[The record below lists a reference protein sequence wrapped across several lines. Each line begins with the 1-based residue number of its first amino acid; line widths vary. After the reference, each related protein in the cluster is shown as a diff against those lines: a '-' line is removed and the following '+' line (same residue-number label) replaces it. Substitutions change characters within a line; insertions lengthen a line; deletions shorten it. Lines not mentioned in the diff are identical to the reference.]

1 MSAEF
6 DEHAESYEE
15 SLESSLE
22 VSGENRDY
30 FAAGRMRFLSG
41 LLERAGRKAGEVLD
55 FGCGTGNGLPHAQER
70 LGAERVTGADISAAS
85 LEIARRRFPK
95 TELCLNREL
104 PAGAFDTVFCNG
116 VIHHVP
122 VDERKQVF
130 AEIHRATKPGGWFA
144 LFENSKWNPAT
155 RYVMSRCAFDNH
167 AVPLSALEA
176 RRWMRGSGFRVLGTR
191 YLFVF
196 PKALGFLRWMEPWL
210 SPLPIG
216 TQYVVW
222 GVKK

>member
-15 SLESSLE
+15 SLESALGI
-22 VSGENRDY
+22 SGENRDY

-41 LLERAGRKAGEVLD
+41 LLAGAGRDAGNVLD
-55 FGCGTGNGLPHAQER
+55 FGCGTGNGIPHAVEWLLPER
-70 LGAERVTGADISAAS
+70 MSGADVSVAS
-85 LEIARRRFPK
+85 LNIAKKRFPDVSFG
-95 TELCLNREL
+95 LNGEISEQM
-104 PAGAFDTVFCNG
+104 FDTIYCNG

-122 VDERKQVF
+122 SEDRRKVF

-155 RYVMSRCAFDNH
+155 RFVMSRCVFDHN
-167 AVPLSALEA
+167 AEPLSAIEA
-176 RRWMRGSGFRVLGTR
+176 RRWMREAGFRILGTR
-191 YLFVF
+191 YLFIF
-196 PKALGFLRWMEPWL
+196 PRALAALRGLESSL
-210 SPLPIG
+210 SPLPLG

-222 GVKK
+222 GVKE